1 LLIDKGRKRRG
12 KFFVLEEIKKK
23 RLGKWIVR
31 RGKGGRRGGGGRMG
45 QREKEGREREEG
57 E

>member
-1 LLIDKGRKRRG
+1 M
-12 KFFVLEEIKKK
+12 LEEIKKK